1 MHARNDLQP
10 TVLLRFFKCFHYDN
24 ITSCNLQMSDLNV
37 EIYTC
42 TGYSSNSKYFIKNWM
57 IHLQVEYRETNKQNY
72 SFSSVP
78 IIWPLALFIIL
89 KTKVKRKTWDNF
101 IRILIWV
108 NLNLG
113 LKPHS
118 RQLVCYLAW
127 FEGVLTPQI
136 QVLG

>member
-78 IIWPLALFIIL
+78 II
-89 KTKVKRKTWDNF
+89 
-101 IRILIWV
+101 
-108 NLNLG
+108 
-113 LKPHS
+113 
-118 RQLVCYLAW
+118 
-127 FEGVLTPQI
+127 
-136 QVLG
+136 